1 MAEDRWSEADEH
13 GPPGRHDGSC
23 TLSQSGGRIFWP
35 VLVELASPGAVC
47 VWVEVTPL
55 ANALALLRLNE
66 IFDMD
71 LAHLLA
77 VVMGPVTFGRAP
89 NPVGPQLAAAAH
101 LAGTTPSH
109 LLLCLLATAALSPSD
124 AQPRRS

>member
-1 MAEDRWSEADEH
+1 MAEDRCSEVNEY
-13 GPPGRHDGSC
+13 GPPGQRDEYC
-23 TLSQSGGRIFWP
+23 TLSQRGCRIFWP
-35 VLVELASPGAVC
+35 VLVELASPGGVC

-55 ANALALLRLNE
+55 ASALALLRLDE

-89 NPVGPQLAAAAH
+89 GPVGPQLAAAAH

-109 LLLCLLATAALSPSD
+109 LLLCLLATAALSPSNT
-124 AQPRRS
+124 QP